1 MKKIKL
7 HTLCKVDEQ
16 TFVYLLHTHR
26 KRKKT
31 KVGHIEYE
39 GDKITNNIL
48 TTLEI
53 EDKKKII

>member
-1 MKKIKL
+1 MSIIIINKKKN
-7 HTLCKVDEQ
+7 
-16 TFVYLLHTHR
+16 
-26 KRKKT
+26 KT

-53 EDKKKII
+53 EDKKIN